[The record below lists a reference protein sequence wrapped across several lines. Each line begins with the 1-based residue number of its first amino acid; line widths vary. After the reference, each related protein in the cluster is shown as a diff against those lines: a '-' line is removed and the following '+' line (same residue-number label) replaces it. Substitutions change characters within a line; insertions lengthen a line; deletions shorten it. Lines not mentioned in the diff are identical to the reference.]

1 MKIFRILF
9 IFLIPAVLFSSCKT
23 QQKAVSYIEDY
34 SDSAKTDE
42 VKYTEPLIQKNDI
55 LSILIYSDATD
66 GGKTDSMYNYA
77 QGFLVDNNGNIQY
90 PRFGTIKVE
99 GITKQEVAETIRKKA
114 ELVLTNPTVLVRL
127 LNFRITMLGEVT
139 RPGQISLPGE
149 RITILEAI
157 GLAGDVSVY
166 GKKDD
171 VVVIRDVDG
180 KIEYGKID
188 MSSRNLFKSPYYYL
202 RQNDVVLVNPNKN
215 KARLSD
221 QVFNQ
226 RLSIAFSLINT
237 IALLYTI
244 FQN

>member
-221 QVFNQ
+221 QV
-226 RLSIAFSLINT
+226 
-237 IALLYTI
+237 LYYTRYSKI
-244 FQN
+244 K